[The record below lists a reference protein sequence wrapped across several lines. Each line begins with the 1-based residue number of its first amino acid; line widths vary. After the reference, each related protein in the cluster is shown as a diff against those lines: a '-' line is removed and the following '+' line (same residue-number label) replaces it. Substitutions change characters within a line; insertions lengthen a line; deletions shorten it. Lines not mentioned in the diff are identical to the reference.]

1 MRMLMVSLVL
11 LGAMAAGCDRA
22 KSASSVFG
30 SANVHIQETQCAGKI
45 ALSQGSAS
53 VQDKCFSGE
62 TNVVLCT
69 NESHPN
75 PVSCKA
81 TGGVLTIEGTGGDM
95 IDYAR
100 IR

>member
-1 MRMLMVSLVL
+1 MGRKIVLALMLV
-11 LGAMAAGCDRA
+11 MAIGCDRA

-30 SANVHIQETQCAGKI
+30 SANVHIQDTVCAGKI
-45 ALSQGSAS
+45 ALSQGTAS
-53 VQDKCFSGE
+53 VQDKCFSGD
-62 TNVVLCT
+62 TNIVLCT

-75 PVSCKA
+75 PVRCKA
-81 TGGVLTIEGTGGDM
+81 VAGTLSIEGAGDDV

>member
-1 MRMLMVSLVL
+1 MRREVILALGLMMVT
-11 LGAMAAGCDRA
+11 GCDRA

-30 SANVHIQETQCAGKI
+30 SANVHISETMCVGKI

-53 VQDKCFSGE
+53 VRDNCFSGE
-62 TNVVLCT
+62 TNIVLCT

-75 PVSCKA
+75 PVRCKA
-81 TGGVLTIEGTGGDM
+81 VGGTLTIEGSGDDV

>member
-1 MRMLMVSLVL
+1 MKLRLIMPVLVFL
-11 LGAMAAGCDRA
+11 TAGCDS
-22 KSASSVFG
+22 KNSARSTFG
-30 SANVHIQETQCAGKI
+30 SANVRIDQAVCAGKI
-45 ALSQGSAS
+45 ALTQGGAS
-53 VQDKCFSGE
+53 VHDKCFSGD

-75 PVSCKA
+75 PVRCKA
-81 TGGVLTIEGTGGDM
+81 TAGLLTIEGTGDDV

>member
-1 MRMLMVSLVL
+1 MRLAIVL
-11 LGAMAAGCDRA
+11 ALGLAMAGGCDRA

-30 SANVHIQETQCAGKI
+30 SANVHISETICAGKI

-53 VQDKCFSGE
+53 VTDKCFSGD
-62 TNVVLCT
+62 TNIVLCT

-75 PVSCKA
+75 PVRCKA
-81 TGGVLTIEGTGGDM
+81 AAGVLTIEGTSGDM